1 MVRLAVHLFSVGT
14 VKGFLCYFLFFRSSA
29 EKRVALH
36 ALCIL
41 VESLTYTDDPTADS
55 SVESVARL

>member
-14 VKGFLCYFLFFRSSA
+14 VKGAFCYFLFFWSTG

-36 ALCIL
+36 ALCTL
-41 VESLTYTDDPTADS
+41 VESLMYTDDPTADS
-55 SVESVARL
+55 SVESGARL